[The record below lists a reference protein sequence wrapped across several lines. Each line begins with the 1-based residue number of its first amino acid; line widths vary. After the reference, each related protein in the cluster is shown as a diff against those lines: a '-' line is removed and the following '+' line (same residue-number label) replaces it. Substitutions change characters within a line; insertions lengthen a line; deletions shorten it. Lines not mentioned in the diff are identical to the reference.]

1 MVVSSFLVSPPQA
14 AQPKGNSK
22 CSGEVNSP
30 SAKILLAQNAC
41 TAQKRRFY
49 YLRDISLVTRH
60 SARFFVSPP
69 QAAQPKGNSKCS
81 GEVNP
86 TSAKILRRKMLVRR
100 KSAAPC
106 PHMKFANTDAPATV
120 SNPATTIDR
129 PLIAP
134 STSPSSMALA
144 VPSACADEP
153 MLTPFAMGSVI

>member
-1 MVVSSFLVSPPQA
+1 MREMGPSFVTVAAQGFYRSRVRNCYPLPKKKRQPLVVSSFLVSPPQA

-30 SAKILLAQNAC
+30 
-41 TAQKRRFY
+41 
-49 YLRDISLVTRH
+49 
-60 SARFFVSPP
+60 
-69 QAAQPKGNSKCS
+69 
-81 GEVNP
+81 
-86 TSAKILRRKMLVRR
+86 SAKILRRKMLVRR

-144 VPSACADEP
+144 VPSACAAEP